1 MSDERFGKCIV
12 FLPTPGIINRFYGPF
27 ENEDAARE
35 WITEQEKNGARSM
48 GIIPLRRTD
57 IERSH
62 DDFYT
67 PLKDADMGDFW
78 DE

>member
-1 MSDERFGKCIV
+1 MDDEKFGKCIV

-27 ENEDAARE
+27 EYEDDARI
-35 WITEQEKNGARSM
+35 WIAEQEMIGARSM

-57 IERSH
+57 IQRTH

-67 PLKDADMGDFW
+67 PLKDMDVEDFW
-78 DE
+78 ND